1 MDSTLSPGRWWI
13 LIILASVCSLLLA
26 CTPEVPVSREAPAE
40 VPLVPA
46 TQDQG
51 PSKQI
56 TPIKKQRV
64 ERSPMTESEPSW
76 LKYQPAA
83 DKGLAVRKKHIEL
96 FRRQPNVWSVGV
108 GFLQDQN
115 GDYTDE
121 VGIVVRVTQLVLQE
135 DLPEIDRI
143 PESID
148 GVRIQILEVPNNV
161 EFNVTANSPG

>member
-1 MDSTLSPGRWWI
+1 
-13 LIILASVCSLLLA
+13 
-26 CTPEVPVSREAPAE
+26 
-40 VPLVPA
+40 
-46 TQDQG
+46 
-51 PSKQI
+51 
-56 TPIKKQRV
+56 
-64 ERSPMTESEPSW
+64 MTESEPSW

-83 DKGLAVRKKHIEL
+83 DKSLAVRKKHIEL

-121 VGIVVRVTQLVLQE
+121 VGIVVRVTQLVPQE

-148 GVRIQILEVPNNV
+148 GVRIQILEAPNNV
-161 EFNVTANSPG
+161 ELNVTANSPG